1 MNELLKGIKKLN
13 VGEYISFEYR
23 LRDYEIK
30 CYRQSLLGGKEK
42 TYAVKQID
50 GIKSIELMNVDKIT
64 NKYISLYSYNMM
76 SQQCKYKMD
85 ISKITITKK

>member
-42 TYAVKQID
+42 NIC
-50 GIKSIELMNVDKIT
+50 G
-64 NKYISLYSYNMM
+64 
-76 SQQCKYKMD
+76 
-85 ISKITITKK
+85 